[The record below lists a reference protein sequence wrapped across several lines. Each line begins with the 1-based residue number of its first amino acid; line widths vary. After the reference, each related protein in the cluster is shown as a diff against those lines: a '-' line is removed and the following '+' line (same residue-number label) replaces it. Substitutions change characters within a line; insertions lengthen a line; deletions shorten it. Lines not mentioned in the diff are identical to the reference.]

1 MKIHPTVDQI
11 DHLGVQ
17 GIIRILMQ
25 RIMEKGEN
33 DQTMGKGEN
42 DQTMEKGENDLIM
55 KRGIIM
61 MENEGKEV
69 TMMENDLTMMENEGL
84 ITMGRG

>member
-25 RIMEKGEN
+25 RIMERGEKDQLTEKGEI
-33 DQTMGKGEN
+33 DQTMGNE
-42 DQTMEKGENDLIM
+42 ENDLTM

-61 MENEGKEV
+61 MENEGI
-69 TMMENDLTMMENEGL
+69 TMMENEG
-84 ITMGRG
+84 IIMMDKG